1 MQQLSLSAKVSAMC
15 ISFCFSFFLPNF
27 GRSSTLFVHTVYNYP
42 LPWQTFFAIS
52 FCFSFFL
59 HNFGRSSALFVHTV
73 YNYPMPW
80 QTFFAISFF
89 FSFLFAQLEALKW
102 TLCAYYTQLQLNKY
116 RIFLQYHSPFQ
127 FLLTIKLLAQGIM
140 SKILQSPCV
149 RKKAGKD
156 FFTES
161 TKQRETLLNTQFLC
175 RKGRKL
181 CCKRKTA
188 S

>member
-59 HNFGRSSALFVHTV
+59 PNFGRSSELFVHITHN
-73 YNYPMPW
+73 YNW
-80 QTFFAISFF
+80 TNIAFFLQSHSPIQ
-89 FSFLFAQLEALKW
+89 FLF
-102 TLCAYYTQLQLNKY
+102 
-116 RIFLQYHSPFQ
+116 
-127 FLLTIKLLAQGIM
+127 TIVLLAQGIT

-149 RKKAGKD
+149 RKKAGED

>member
-27 GRSSTLFVHTVYNYP
+27 GRSSTLFVHAVYNYP

-73 YNYPMPW
+73 YNYPLPL
-80 QTFFAISFF
+80 QTLFAISFF
-89 FSFLFAQLEALKW
+89 FSFLFAQLWALKR

-116 RIFLQYHSPFQ
+116 RIFFTISFSYSIPIYYCTLSPRYHVQNF
-127 FLLTIKLLAQGIM
+127 A
-140 SKILQSPCV
+140 
-149 RKKAGKD
+149 
-156 FFTES
+156 ES
-161 TKQRETLLNTQFLC
+161 LC
-175 RKGRKL
+175 
-181 CCKRKTA
+181 